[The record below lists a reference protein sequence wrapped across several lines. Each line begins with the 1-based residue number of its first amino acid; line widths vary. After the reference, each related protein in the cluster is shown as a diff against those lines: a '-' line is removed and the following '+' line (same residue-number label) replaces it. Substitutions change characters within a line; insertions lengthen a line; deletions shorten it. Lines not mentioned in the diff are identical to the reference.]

1 MAKGKWGVFYNFDN
15 GVVITWQNIYIKKV
29 YFVSIMYITGPVE
42 EIWEYNTYESR
53 QLLVKFL
60 KAYNASLKALTKT
73 IR

>member
-1 MAKGKWGVFYNFDN
+1 MAKGKWDMFYNYDN
-15 GVVITWQNIYIKKV
+15 YLLSLGKIYIKKKV

-60 KAYNASLKALTKT
+60 KAYNASLKALTKM